1 MKKEF
6 KIGDLVG
13 YPTTQA
19 KISPII
25 CLIVDIKREPPNAYP
40 TKQYILKSIITGEI
54 YVAVKRWLTPVTSET
69 Q

>member
-13 YPTTQA
+13 YPRT
-19 KISPII
+19 SNPNPVL
-25 CLIVDIKREPPNAYP
+25 CLIVMVTQKDYQ
-40 TKQYILKSIITGEI
+40 TTQYILESIKTGER